1 MTALHLHA
9 TARYYALP
17 GLSPTRPNYHQGE
30 GVLHDRRGDR
40 KTVEV
45 VYWPGADGF
54 KRGATFYSRETR
66 PGCKGGVPAEGGA
79 AAEWL
84 DEGAVIAYRS
94 RTGPHRYRITGGV
107 FREVRPRPRWGRM
120 GRGRRQTVTSD
131 WLYWTLLGYAGR
143 AGR

>member
-9 TARYYALP
+9 TTRYYALP

-84 DEGAVIAYRS
+84 DEGAVIAYTRAPARTATASPAASSARS
-94 RTGPHRYRITGGV
+94 GPARAGGG
-107 FREVRPRPRWGRM
+107 WGE
-120 GRGRRQTVTSD
+120 GEGRR
-131 WLYWTLLGYAGR
+131 
-143 AGR
+143 